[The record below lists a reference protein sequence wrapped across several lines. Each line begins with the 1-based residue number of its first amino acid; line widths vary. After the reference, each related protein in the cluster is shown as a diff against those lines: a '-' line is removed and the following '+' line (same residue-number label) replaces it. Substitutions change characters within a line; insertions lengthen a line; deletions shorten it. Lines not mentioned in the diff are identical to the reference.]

1 MTRGLRV
8 AAECSRTGRDS
19 ELRFSFSRLG
29 ESLTNF
35 VKNFPGFPESWIRNP
50 WARQAKGEPG
60 LLCVKAPDG
69 RNQCQIQHVVQRSV
83 LKSICSREHTVNH
96 NESSIRRRFVPRL
109 FQLSIAPTTT
119 GGAMD

>member
-19 ELRFSFSRLG
+19 KLRFSFSHLG

-50 WARQAKGEPG
+50 WTCQAMAEPG
-60 LLCVKAPDG
+60 LLRAKGPDA
-69 RNQCQIQHVVQRSV
+69 RNQLQIQHVVQRSA

-119 GGAMD
+119 GGAMG